1 MNRPAGQ
8 VGSGPKSRIN

>member
-8 VGSGPKSRIN
+8 